1 MSKPREI
8 DISFVNGV
16 ICTMREEKLGIEPA
30 IESFSQL
37 VKSGPEYP
45 LARLFGKEDEFLSDV
60 ERGAQLAREAVAK
73 SREIVALADQAEPEN
88 GSEDFGEDVRHDVT
102 EPKVDH
108 TINRADFPCVICG
121 VGPGEKHEFADR

>member
-73 SREIVALADQAEPEN
+73 SREIVALADQAEPEPEN
-88 GSEDFGEDVRHDVT
+88 GSSDFGEDVRHDVT
-102 EPKVDH
+102 EPKRHDPPIFQH
-108 TINRADFPCVICG
+108 DPAKCVLCSTGSKYIG
-121 VGPGEKHEFADR
+121 S